1 MAGYAVEMLIE
12 PGAETLLKTMG
23 KPMRLK
29 ARSKIYD
36 RIVSHIRQ
44 NFHISEITSWFS
56 EDCFAPSR
64 RTTVRLSAQ
73 NAQYL
78 EAIAG
83 LLGQSR
89 PNIMLKMVYFAG
101 VKLTRSDLES
111 L

>member
-1 MAGYAVEMLIE
+1 MLIE
-12 PGAETLLKTMG
+12 PGAEKLLKKMG

-44 NFHISEITSWFS
+44 NFHSSEVMSWFS
-56 EDCFAPSR
+56 EDCFAPTR
-64 RTTVRLSAQ
+64 RTTVRLSQ
-73 NAQYL
+73 ENAQYL
-78 EAIAG
+78 DAMAG
-83 LLGQSR
+83 LTGRTR

-101 VKLTRSDLES
+101 VNLTKTDLES